1 MGNHPLGRRITEK
14 DFGDI
19 AYSNIINVNQQCDVV
34 KKNANFI
41 LGAISSCVI
50 RNTGSNYSAFS
61 RSSEASAKMMCLIL
75 GITLCVH
82 GKCNGRIHD

>member
-1 MGNHPLGRRITEK
+1 MKTSKEQCILRHLGIKKKYKYEMGNHPLGRRITEK

-41 LGAISSCVI
+41 LGVLAAVLYVTQVVI
-50 RNTGSNYSAFS
+50 
-61 RSSEASAKMMCLIL
+61 IL
-75 GITLCVH
+75 LFPDLVRPQL
-82 GKCNGRIHD
+82 K